1 MIDNVLNMNEQEAR
15 EYIAQYLI
23 TLKLTEKQYQNI
35 EEELA
40 KWNSRV
46 ELANSKGVPDL
57 KAEAEKEVERLKAKK
72 NALKTEIDEL
82 KGSIESMQRQVP
94 TLSARERT
102 VDPDLLEQELI
113 IASGYMPGEEEKAQA
128 DRKFKEIEKTVS
140 LDNDLAE
147 LKAKMQKL

>member
-15 EYIAQYLI
+15 EYIAQYLMS
-23 TLKLTEKQYQNI
+23 LKLTEKQYQNI

-46 ELANSKGVPDL
+46 ELANSKGAFDL
-57 KAEAEKEVERLKAKK
+57 KTKAEKEVEKLKTKK
-72 NALKTEIDEL
+72 NTLKTEIDDL
-82 KGSIESMQRQVP
+82 KSSIESMQKQIP
-94 TLSARERT
+94 TLSARERS

-128 DRKFKEIEKTVS
+128 NRTFKEMEKTMS